1 MLEAFIQ
8 GTSAVFT
15 LKGMLYA
22 SFGAT
27 VGYIVGFLPGLS
39 ASVALSLI
47 IPITYGMQ
55 PMYAMIMLA
64 GVLGGVSFGGSI
76 TSIVINTPGEG
87 ANAATCLDGYPMA
100 QQGRA
105 GEALGASAASGFLG
119 HALGIGALI
128 AVIPAMKQVVL
139 FFGPPEWFALG
150 VGGLCLI
157 AAVSGGSL
165 LGGII
170 SGAAGLLISFHGV
183 NPIMGSPR
191 YTFGQMWL
199 WDGIPLLC
207 YIIGAMA
214 LAEMLRLF
222 IEEES
227 ISQSG
232 TIQLGGV
239 WKGVKETLK
248 RWPLVGLTGIQGVII
263 GAIPGVGG
271 NVASWIALAQA
282 KAMSKHPETFG
293 KGNIEGV
300 IGPESA
306 NDSVAGG
313 ALMPLVSLGIPGS
326 PSTAVLLGAFI
337 MHGLQPGQKMLNEN
351 LNIVFA
357 LSMAHLFGSFISV
370 TIGLWAAKYF
380 AYVTTVPSRILVPMV
395 AALCLMGTY
404 STRNRISDIALTII
418 FTAVGYAMLKCNIP
432 RVPMILGLILGP
444 LVERSYQVSMQ
455 ISDGSLSIFYTRPIV
470 VVFLSLVPFSFFVS
484 KIFGLCRAKKSV
496 QVA

>member
-1 MLEAFIQ
+1 MFEAFVTGSQ
-8 GTSAVFT
+8 TVFT
-15 LKGMLYA
+15 VKGLLYA

-27 VGYIVGFLPGLS
+27 VGYIFGFLPGLS
-39 ASVALSLI
+39 ASTALSLL
-47 IPITYGMQ
+47 IPISFGMQ

-87 ANAATCLDGYPMA
+87 ANAATCLDGYPMS

-105 GEALGASAASGFLG
+105 GEALGASAASGFIG
-119 HALGIGALI
+119 HAIGIFALI
-128 AVIPAMKQVVL
+128 AVIPVMKWVVL

-157 AAVSGGSL
+157 ASVSGGSL
-165 LGGII
+165 LSGII
-170 SGAAGLLISFHGV
+170 SGAAGFLISMHGV

-199 WDGIPLLC
+199 WDGVPLVC
-207 YIIGAMA
+207 FIIGVMA
-214 LAEMLRLF
+214 IAEMVRLF
-222 IEEES
+222 TEEKS
-227 ISQSG
+227 ISKSG
-232 TIQLGGV
+232 TVQLGGV
-239 WKGVKETLK
+239 WTGVRETL
-248 RWPLVGLTGIQGVII
+248 RHMPLVAIAGIQGVII

-271 NVASWIALAQA
+271 NVSSWIALAQA

-293 KGNIEGV
+293 QGNIEGV

-351 LNIVFA
+351 LDIVFA
-357 LSMAHLFGSFISV
+357 LSVAHLFGSLISV

-380 AYVTTVPSRILVPMV
+380 AYVTTIPSRILVPMV
-395 AALCLMGTY
+395 AVLCLMGTY
-404 STRNRISDIALTII
+404 STRARISDIVLTII
-418 FTAVGYAMLKCNIP
+418 FTAVGYAMIKCHIP

-455 ISDGSLSIFYTRPIV
+455 ISGGSLSIFYTRPLVIL
-470 VVFLSLVPFSFFVS
+470 FLSLVPLSFFAS
-484 KIFGLCRAKKSV
+484 KIFGLLRTKKQAQLV
-496 QVA
+496 

>member
-1 MLEAFIQ
+1 VLDAFLQ
-8 GTSAVFT
+8 GTAAVFT
-15 LKGMLYA
+15 WKGMLYA
-22 SFGAT
+22 SAGAT
-27 VGYIVGFLPGLS
+27 IGYIVGFLPGLS
-39 ASVALSLI
+39 ASVGLSLI
-47 IPITYGMQ
+47 IPLTFGME

-64 GVLGGVSFGGSI
+64 GCLGGVSFGGSI

-105 GEALGASAASGFLG
+105 GEALGASAAAGFLG
-119 HALGIGALI
+119 HALGIVALI

-157 AAVSGGSL
+157 ASVSGGSL

-214 LAEMLRLF
+214 LAEMLRVL

-227 ISQSG
+227 ISRSG

-239 WKGVKETLK
+239 WKGVRETLK

-263 GAIPGVGG
+263 VAIPGVGG

-293 KGNIEGV
+293 TGNIEGV

-351 LNIVFA
+351 LDIVFA
-357 LSMAHLFGSFISV
+357 LSAAHLFGSFVSV
-370 TIGLWAAKYF
+370 SIGLWAAKYF
-380 AYVTTVPSRILVPMV
+380 AYVTAVPSRILVPMV

-404 STRNRISDIALTII
+404 ATRSRISDIVLTII
-418 FTAVGYAMLKCNIP
+418 FTVVGYAMLKCNIP

-455 ISDGSLSIFYTRPIV
+455 LSDGSLSIFYTRPLVIM
-470 VVFLSLVPFSFFVS
+470 FLSLVPLSFFAS
-484 KIFGLCRAKKSV
+484 KIFGLWKGKRSV
-496 QVA
+496 PAT